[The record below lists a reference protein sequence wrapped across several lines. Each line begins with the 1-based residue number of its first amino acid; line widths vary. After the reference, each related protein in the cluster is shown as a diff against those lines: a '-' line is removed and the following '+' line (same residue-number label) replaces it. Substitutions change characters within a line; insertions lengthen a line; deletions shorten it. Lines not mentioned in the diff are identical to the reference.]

1 MATKT
6 ISIDLVAYER
16 LKGARLSPKDS
27 FSQVIRRAHWDQEA
41 KTCGGLLASLQEL
54 PKADEAI
61 LRHLESA
68 QLQDLPPDH
77 PWA

>member
-1 MATKT
+1 
-6 ISIDLVAYER
+6 
-16 LKGARLSPKDS
+16 
-27 FSQVIRRAHWDQEA
+27 
-41 KTCGGLLASLQEL
+41 LASLQEL